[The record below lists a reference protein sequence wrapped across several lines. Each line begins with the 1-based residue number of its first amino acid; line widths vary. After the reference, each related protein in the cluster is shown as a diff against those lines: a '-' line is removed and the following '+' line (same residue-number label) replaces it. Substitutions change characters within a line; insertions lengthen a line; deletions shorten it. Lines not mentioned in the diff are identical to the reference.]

1 MRIAILSPIAWRT
14 PPRAYGPWEQ
24 VASNIAEGLVR
35 RGHDVTLFAT
45 GDSITTGKL
54 RSVCARGWEE
64 DPALN
69 PDVWKLLHISECY
82 ERAAEFDL
90 IHNHFDYPALTYSRL
105 VSTPVITTIHGFSS
119 PNLYPVYEKYNE
131 NTYYVSISDADRY
144 ERIDYVAT
152 VYNGIELKDFTFRR
166 RAGDHLVWLGRICR
180 EKGTAEAIRIAQR
193 SGRKLILAGIVQE
206 EEYFTQQ
213 VQPCIDNNQVRF
225 IGPVGP
231 PERDELL
238 GQAAALLHPV
248 MEPERFGLVMTES
261 MACGTP
267 VIGFDRGSVREV
279 VAHGETGFVVKDVDQ
294 AAEAAG
300 RLGEI
305 DRAAC
310 RQRVRDRFTVDS
322 MVDGYI
328 EAYRKVLDDR
338 AGPKARPEPAN
349 E

>member
-152 VYNGIELKDFTFRR
+152 GYNGIELKEFTFRG

-338 AGPKARPEPAN
+338 AGTKARPEPAN